1 MSEEKEE
8 KEEKEVK
15 LEDLAKDL
23 ATLKNVKKAL
33 DWLRSA
39 PPPPRLAPLLN
50 KEIDRVFHRG
60 SGEEARTLAII
71 DSIAHTIVEQ
81 ADSLVLSLHKTVKY
95 NLSRILGEEAE
106 KGEKRGKV
114 SSSGKA

>member
-1 MSEEKEE
+1 MEEKEV
-8 KEEKEVK
+8 EEKEVK

-23 ATLKNVKKAL
+23 VALKNVKKVL

-50 KEIDRVFHRG
+50 RQIDGLLHRG
-60 SGEEARTLAII
+60 SGEEARALAVL

-81 ADSLVLSLHKTVKY
+81 ADSLVLSIHKTVKY
-95 NLSRILGEEAE
+95 NLGRILGEEAE
-106 KGEKRGKV
+106 KGERRGKV
-114 SSSGKA
+114 SGSGKA

>member
-1 MSEEKEE
+1 V
-8 KEEKEVK
+8 EKEVE

-23 ATLKNVKKAL
+23 AALRNVKKAL

-50 KEIDRVFHRG
+50 KEIDKAFHR
-60 SGEEARTLAII
+60 SGEEARALAVI
-71 DSIAHTIVEQ
+71 DSIAHVIVEQ

-95 NLSRILGEEAE
+95 NLGRILGEEAGGGRR
-106 KGEKRGKV
+106 GEVPREG
-114 SSSGKA
+114 GEG

>member
-1 MSEEKEE
+1 MSEEKE
-8 KEEKEVK
+8 VR
-15 LEDLAKDL
+15 LEDLADDL

-50 KEIDRVFHRG
+50 RQIDRVLHRG
-60 SGEEARTLAII
+60 GGEEARALAVV

-95 NLSRILGEEAE
+95 NLGRILGEEAE
-106 KGEKRGKV
+106 GERRGKV
-114 SSSGKA
+114 SGPGKA

>member
-1 MSEEKEE
+1 VSEKDKEA
-8 KEEKEVK
+8 K

-23 ATLKNVKKAL
+23 AALRNVKKAL

-50 KEIDRVFHRG
+50 RQIDRAFHRG
-60 SGEEARTLAII
+60 SGEEAKTLAII
-71 DSIAHTIVEQ
+71 DSIAHTVVEQ

-95 NLSRILGEEAE
+95 NLGRILSEEAGGGRR
-106 KGEKRGKV
+106 GEVPSQG
-114 SSSGKA
+114 GEG